1 MSVPQDLCAD
11 LVFINGKVITV
22 NERDEI
28 VEAVAVRDGKI
39 LRVGSN
45 EHVQE
50 VLGEGTE
57 VHDLGGLSL
66 LPGLIDSHMHPGSYG
81 LKGHQIA

>member
-11 LVFINGKVITV
+11 FAFINGKVITV

-28 VEAVAVRDGKI
+28 VEAVAIKDGRI

-45 EHVQE
+45 EQVQE
-50 VLGEGTE
+50 VVGEGTD

-66 LPGLIDSHMHPGSYG
+66 QLINDPEGWC
-81 LKGHQIA
+81 ID